1 MFTETVRFIVVRIS
15 MVVFV
20 LIVAEDVTVAVVVVI
35 KGFVIDSTVLSL
47 KSVLVVR
54 IVENIVEFIGFDVRS
69 ANAVKKRNYKN
80 IY

>member
-35 KGFVIDSTVLSL
+35 KGFVVDSTVLSL
-47 KSVLVVR
+47 KSVR
-54 IVENIVEFIGFDVRS
+54 IVRFIVEFIGFDVRS
-69 ANAVKKRNYKN
+69 AKAVKKLK
-80 IY
+80 

>member
-1 MFTETVRFIVVRIS
+1 